1 MPATIMQTSTTYNS
15 FMYLS
20 LPMPSVKGPS
30 KTSLQ
35 SCLDAFVKEEVLS
48 GTEAWYG
55 IAQFYG
61 IVLMSLLGT
70 VRIAKLCVTPPNSSH
85 YHAFRQ
91 SYSSTWNA
99 SRTKGYSQT
108 RLRLSL
114 TFLSRVWIWRITC
127 LQLYPLGC
135 VIQRMVLAV
144 MIRECRRHHTNT
156 IYTAWRI
163 ILEI

>member
-1 MPATIMQTSTTYNS
+1 MQTSTTYNS

-20 LPMPSVKGPS
+20 LPMPSVKGLS

-48 GTEAWYG
+48 GTEAWYSV
-55 IAQFYG
+55 AQSYG
-61 IVLMSLLGT
+61 IVLMSLPGT
-70 VRIAKLCVTPPNSSH
+70 VRIAKPCVMPPNSSR

-91 SYSSTWNA
+91 SCSFTWSA

-108 RLRLSL
+108 RLRPLS

-135 VIQRMVLAV
+135 ITVQRMVLV
-144 MIRECRRHHTNT
+144 IHESRRHHTNT